1 MNREESPGD
10 SDWAPSASWSVV
22 QQRAR
27 LLRDLRTFFDQ
38 REFVEIETPVLS
50 RDTVVDRH
58 LEPIPVDE
66 NARAERPVSSE
77 FRWLQTSPEFGMKR
91 AVAHYQQS
99 VYQITRAFR
108 LGETG
113 RLHNPE
119 FTILEWYQTPA
130 NYEDGMQL
138 LSDLA
143 AAVLDCV
150 PAQRRTYRDAFV
162 EYTGLDPHSSTSAEL
177 RQFACH
183 AAGTVQPPA
192 DPGAAPDF
200 GDDCDGWLDWLLS
213 EWVQPRLG
221 EGAPTILCDYP
232 ATQAAL
238 AKVDPGPP
246 PVAQRFE
253 LYVDGIELANGYHEL
268 DDAEQLARRAAD
280 ENRLRGMDGR
290 PRLPESS
297 RLIDAMADGFPPCA
311 GVAMG
316 VDRLLMVKLGLDHI
330 DQVLTFPD
338 DRA

>member
-1 MNREESPGD
+1 MNREESPRR
-10 SDWAPSASWSVV
+10 SDWMPSASWSVV

-27 LLRDLRTFFDQ
+27 LLRDLRAFFDE
-38 REFVEIETPVLS
+38 RGFVEIETPVLS
-50 RDTVVDRH
+50 LDTVVDRH
-58 LEPIPVDE
+58 LEPIPVIE
-66 NARAERPVSSE
+66 NARPDSTKC
-77 FRWLQTSPEFGMKR
+77 RWLQTSPEFGMKR

-108 LGETG
+108 LGEVG

-143 AAVLDCV
+143 ETLLDCG
-150 PAQRRTYRDAFV
+150 PAQRRTYREVFV
-162 EYTGLDPHSSTSAEL
+162 EYTGLDPHVSTSSEL
-177 RQFACH
+177 QQFASH
-183 AAGTVQPPA
+183 AAT
-192 DPGAAPDF
+192 DPHAAPDF
-200 GDDCDGWLDWLLS
+200 GGDCDGWLDWLLS
-213 EWVQPRLG
+213 ELVQPRLG
-221 EGAPTILCDYP
+221 EGAPVILCDYP

-253 LYVDGIELANGYHEL
+253 LFVNGVELANGYHEL
-268 DDAEQLARRAAD
+268 DDAEQLARRAAG
-280 ENRLRGMDGR
+280 ENRLRALDGR
-290 PRLPESS
+290 SQLPESS

-316 VDRLLMVKLGLDHI
+316 VDRLLMVKLGFDRI
-330 DQVLTFPD
+330 DQVLTFPGD
-338 DRA
+338 KA